1 MAISR
6 PVCTKLWHEK
16 FFCDEMNIIDKLMY
30 IYLRTNPNFDQL
42 GIYKLPIRVIAIE
55 TNLSIDEVKDCL
67 NRLENNYSVI
77 KYSYETEEIAI
88 LDYYEEGI
96 ISEKI
101 TFKSCF
107 NNISKKV
114 KDKNL
119 VLEMYKKSLS
129 IIDDREIFNFVQE
142 KLKECCIKCKLLEK
156 EQDKSNDNSIQQ
168 NNIEI
173 YQQQNENYDYEIEQI
188 MKGA

>member
-16 FFCDEMNIIDKLMY
+16 FFCEEMNIVDKLMY
-30 IYLRTNPNFDQL
+30 IYLRTNPSFDQL

-77 KYSYETEEIAI
+77 KYSYKTEEIAI

-107 NNISKKV
+107 NNISRKV

-129 IIDDREIFNFVQE
+129 IIDDREVFNFVQE
-142 KLKECCIKCKLLEK
+142 KLKECCIKCKLLE
-156 EQDKSNDNSIQQ
+156 EQDKNNDNSIQQ
-168 NNIEI
+168 
-173 YQQQNENYDYEIEQI
+173 QNEDYDYQIEQI
-188 MKGA
+188 TKGAFNNEY

>member
-1 MAISR
+1 MAR
-6 PVCTKLWHEK
+6 KV
-16 FFCDEMNIIDKLMY
+16 FCEEMNIIDKLMY

-77 KYSYETEEIAI
+77 KYSYKTEEIAI

-129 IIDDREIFNFVQE
+129 IIDDREVFNFVQE

-173 YQQQNENYDYEIEQI
+173 YQQRNENYDYEIEQI